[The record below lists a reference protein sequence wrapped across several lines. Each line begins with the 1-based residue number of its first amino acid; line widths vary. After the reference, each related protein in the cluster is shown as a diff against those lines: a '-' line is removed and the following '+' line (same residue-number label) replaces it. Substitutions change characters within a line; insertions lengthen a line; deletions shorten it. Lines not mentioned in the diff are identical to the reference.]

1 MYFKRGFPSWQN
13 FTTDLCEITYTGFK
27 LSGTFKCMFNSLP
40 CCKAVMDRVG
50 VFLDVVLTMSLIF
63 LEQEIVFSFMDKS
76 GEGVGG
82 FMWAASGTK
91 SIKDGELG
99 PWT

>member
-1 MYFKRGFPSWQN
+1 
-13 FTTDLCEITYTGFK
+13 
-27 LSGTFKCMFNSLP
+27 
-40 CCKAVMDRVG
+40 MDRVG
-50 VFLDVVLTMSLIF
+50 VLLDVVLTMSMIF
-63 LEQEIVFSFMDKS
+63 LEQEIVFSFMDKT

-99 PWT
+99 LRTEVGGQGYCQQLAEGGASNLFKE